1 MKKLLALILC
11 VMMFVSV
18 IPTSAFAGGAA
29 VDNPLYSASEYAEQI
44 KNMIKNTKS
53 NIEKSYKFLAAD
65 QVVYG
70 SAKAMDD
77 IIVGLVDGIGDTLI
91 EKNLMKKAGVD
102 AVKDNVRSYID
113 GAVADKISENYYK
126 ALDKDGKRDPILY
139 AQLVADSIQGALTDK
154 DFQKGYE
161 AVATYWALA
170 SLIKDTRDSL
180 KDARKDF
187 AASVDKKFQA
197 DFAKK
202 YTALV
207 DEYIDTFDT
216 AAAKALSNE
225 VAQYALDALML
236 PVENAH
242 TTGTKAANDTYKA
255 TATDL
260 ANVKK
265 AADKATATDLA
276 VADAKF
282 DLAQAVYD
290 RIMNSTTADADT
302 KKQAIEA
309 YAAAVD
315 AYAQAQKDYEA
326 GMKANQ
332 KAYDDGI
339 KEAQKTRDEQLLTAD
354 TTYLQDASKA
364 HTEWAGEYEFVDI
377 YPWATSP
384 YYGIP
389 SVGSWISD
397 N

>member
-18 IPTSAFAGGAA
+18 IPTSAFAGGPK
-29 VDNPLYSASEYAEQI
+29 VDNPLYSASEYADQI

-91 EKNLMKKAGVD
+91 EKDLMKKAGVD

-113 GAVADKISENYYK
+113 GAVAKKISDNYYK

-187 AASVDKKFQA
+187 ANSVDKKFQA

-236 PVENAH
+236 PIENAH
-242 TTGTKAANDTYKA
+242 DTATKAANDTYKA

-260 ANVKK
+260 ANTKK
-265 AADKATATDLA
+265 SDDKATATDLA
-276 VADAKF
+276 VADAAF
-282 DLAQAVYD
+282 DLAQAMYD
-290 RIMNSTTADADT
+290 RIMNSSADAAT
-302 KKQAIEA
+302 KQQAIA
-309 YAAAVD
+309 DYAAAVD

-339 KEAQKTRDEQLLTAD
+339 KEAQKTRDQQLLEAD
-354 TTYLQDASKA
+354 KTYLQDASDA
-364 HTEWAGEYEFVDI
+364 HIEWAGEYEFVDI

-389 SVGSWISD
+389 SVGSW